1 MQQIA
6 IIHLPRLIGIGCS
19 SRLHAIHTSHTYLSC
34 HLGLQHM
41 REVVEKSMPWLVWWT
56 SYGSMFDHFQ
66 TWRSGTNKPEVVKW
80 LCQRVRELG
89 TEQIPNFLASHRG
102 ARLWW
107 RKFGRSMFKASEKSC
122 GQRGAAKLLES
133 GTGRFNFNPVPLW
146 HCVCSCV
153 SREVSRKKSWA
164 GQYGL
169 LDARILQQQELTV
182 PWYAAHDGWKRI
194 WGDATFIHVS
204 IPRRG

>member
-1 MQQIA
+1 MQQIVHHPLA
-6 IIHLPRLIGIGCS
+6 T
-19 SRLHAIHTSHTYLSC
+19 SRWDGMLQQTTRYPHIYTYLSC

-41 REVVEKSMPWLVWWT
+41 REGVEKSMPWLVWWT

-107 RKFGRSMFKASEKSC
+107 RKFGRSMSKASGRSC
-122 GQRGAAKLLES
+122 VQRGAAKLLDKIRYRSHQFWSSTIVTLCLFLCQPRGLQEK
-133 GTGRFNFNPVPLW
+133 VL
-146 HCVCSCV
+146 
-153 SREVSRKKSWA
+153 SRTIWTSWCKNLA
-164 GQYGL
+164 ATRAYC
-169 LDARILQQQELTV
+169 TV
-182 PWYAAHDGWKRI
+182 ICCACFWLEAHLRWCN
-194 WGDATFIHVS
+194 IHPC
-204 IPRRG
+204 IHP